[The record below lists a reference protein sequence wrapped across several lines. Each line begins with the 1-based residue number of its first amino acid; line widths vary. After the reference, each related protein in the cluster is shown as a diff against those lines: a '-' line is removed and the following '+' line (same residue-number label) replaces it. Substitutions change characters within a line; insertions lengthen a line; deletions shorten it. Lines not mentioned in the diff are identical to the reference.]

1 MTGAVAFE
9 TARLVLRELTLDDA
23 AFALE
28 LLNEPGW
35 IRFIGD
41 RGLRTV
47 DDARAYLEGGPLSL
61 YPKLGFGFWRV
72 DRREDGAPVGICG
85 LIKRDWLD
93 DVDLGY
99 ALLARFERR
108 GYAREAAAA
117 TIAHAREVLKLARL
131 AAIVNDD
138 NARSI
143 ALLETLGFRFERTIH
158 PPGED
163 AVVRLYGRELIE
175 R

>member
-1 MTGAVAFE
+1 MSGTIAFTTE
-9 TARLVLRELTLDDA
+9 RLVLRELTLDDA

-35 IRFIGD
+35 LRYIGD

-47 DDARAYLEGGPLSL
+47 DDARAYLEGGPVSL
-61 YPKLGFGFWRV
+61 YAKLGFGFWRV
-72 DRREDGAPVGICG
+72 DRSEDGAPVGICG

-99 ALLARFERR
+99 ALLERFERR
-108 GYAREAAAA
+108 GYAREAAAG
-117 TIAHAREVLKLARL
+117 TIANARDVLKLPRL

-143 ALLETLGFRFERTIH
+143 ALLESLGFRFERTIH
-158 PPGED
+158 PPGEETL
-163 AVVRLYGRELIE
+163 VRLYGLEL
-175 R
+175 RAG